1 MIMTLRLK
9 VFTLIGVFIRVVFVI
24 DVAKRINRD
33 IKMGK
38 LNEDFAFMF
47 ECF

>member
-9 VFTLIGVFIRVVFVI
+9 VFTLIGAFIRVVFTINV
-24 DVAKRINRD
+24 VKRINRD
-33 IKMGK
+33 IKKGK